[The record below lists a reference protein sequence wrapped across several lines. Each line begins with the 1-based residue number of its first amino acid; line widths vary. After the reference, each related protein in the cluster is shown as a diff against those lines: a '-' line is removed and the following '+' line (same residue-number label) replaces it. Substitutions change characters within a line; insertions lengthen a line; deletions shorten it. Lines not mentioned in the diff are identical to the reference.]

1 MQMIILAVVVAAWLF
16 ALRTLNRADLRFWH
30 YIVGAVGLF
39 VIMMVFLRPYVTEP
53 LARVVTSLAGLVGRA
68 TGTFEAYFRYSV
80 IYVPTQDS
88 SITLQID
95 MECSGVIES
104 MAFVSLLAFYRVYSP
119 YERVGVGALGL
130 AVLVLANVLRIV
142 VICEVVHLFG
152 PDAYSVAHT
161 YIGRILFYVI
171 TVALYFYVF
180 TKPQIRSMRV
190 GDVNYA
196 DHA

>member
-1 MQMIILAVVVAAWLF
+1 MQLVVLALVVAVWLF
-16 ALRTLNRADLRFWH
+16 VLRTLRRADLKFWH
-30 YIVGAVGLF
+30 YIVGAIGLF
-39 VIMMVFLRPYVTEP
+39 IIMMVFLRPVATEP
-53 LARVVTSLAGLVGRA
+53 LAGVVTALAGLIGRA
-68 TGTFEAYFRYSV
+68 TGTFEAFFKYSV
-80 IYVPTQDS
+80 IYVPTAGS

-95 MECSGVIES
+95 MECSGIIES
-104 MAFVSLLAFYRVYSP
+104 MAFVSLLAFYEVYSP

-130 AVLVLANVLRIV
+130 AILVLANVLRIV
-142 VICEVVHLFG
+142 VICEIVHFFG
-152 PDAYSVAHT
+152 PDAYNMAHT

-180 TKPQIRSMRV
+180 TKPQIKSMRV